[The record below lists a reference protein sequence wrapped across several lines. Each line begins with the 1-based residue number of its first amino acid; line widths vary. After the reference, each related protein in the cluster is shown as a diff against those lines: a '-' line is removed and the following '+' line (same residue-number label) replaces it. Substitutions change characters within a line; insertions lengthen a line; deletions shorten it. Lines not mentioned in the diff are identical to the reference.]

1 MPNSAPEIRLTGY
14 SGSPGLCIGKA
25 YIIEKR
31 GLDVIEKYNV
41 PAESR
46 TREINRL
53 KKAVRKA
60 REELQVLISST
71 TSQVKDHVY
80 ILEAHMAMFKD
91 RMLYAQ
97 AINAIEKEGLN
108 AEWAVKKVSDS
119 VRAKFRDIPDP
130 YLRERADDITHV
142 AELILHNLVGAA
154 PVKISSID
162 KRVILVAK
170 DLSPAETL
178 QIKLDKVKG
187 FVTDGG
193 GRASHASI
201 IAKSLQIPSVLGCG
215 DATNLIHNDDII
227 IVDGINGLVI
237 IHPTDRTLQKYEGLR
252 ARYEKHRASINRN
265 AHLPADT
272 RDHFTIKTMA
282 NIERPEETVQVRD
295 NGGDGVGLFRTEFM
309 YIEGA
314 GFPGELELFEKYR
327 EVAELLYP
335 NPVTFRTLDINGDKI
350 IPGANIHPEENPAL
364 GLRGIRFC
372 LKRQKYFMDQ
382 IKAILRASAYGD
394 VRILFPM
401 ISSVEE
407 VIESRSLL
415 DKAKQELSDEG
426 VKFNPDMLVGVMI
439 EVPSAVIMAEE
450 LAREVDFFSI
460 GTNDLIQYSLA
471 IDRSNPEL
479 AYLYNAMHPAI
490 LRMLKMVVDVCRK
503 YNIDICLCGE
513 MAGEIQNLPVV
524 LGLGIDELSINPP
537 FIPEIKNIIRSL
549 SYQETRAFVEDALKL
564 STADQV
570 YRSVQERYGHLF
582 KIDNI

>member
-1 MPNSAPEIRLTGY
+1 M
-14 SGSPGLCIGKA
+14 
-25 YIIEKR
+25 
-31 GLDVIEKYNV
+31 
-41 PAESR
+41 
-46 TREINRL
+46 
-53 KKAVRKA
+53 
-60 REELQVLISST
+60 
-71 TSQVKDHVY
+71 
-80 ILEAHMAMFKD
+80 
-91 RMLYAQ
+91 
-97 AINAIEKEGLN
+97 
-108 AEWAVKKVSDS
+108 
-119 VRAKFRDIPDP
+119 
-130 YLRERADDITHV
+130 
-142 AELILHNLVGAA
+142 
-154 PVKISSID
+154 
-162 KRVILVAK
+162 
-170 DLSPAETL
+170 
-178 QIKLDKVKG
+178 
-187 FVTDGG
+187 
-193 GRASHASI
+193 
-201 IAKSLQIPSVLGCG
+201 
-215 DATNLIHNDDII
+215 
-227 IVDGINGLVI
+227 
-237 IHPTDRTLQKYEGLR
+237 
-252 ARYEKHRASINRN
+252 
-265 AHLPADT
+265 
-272 RDHFTIKTMA
+272 
-282 NIERPEETVQVRD
+282 
-295 NGGDGVGLFRTEFM
+295 LFRS
-309 YIEGA
+309 
-314 GFPGELELFEKYR
+314 
-327 EVAELLYP
+327 
-335 NPVTFRTLDINGDKI
+335 
-350 IPGANIHPEENPAL
+350 PEENPAL

>member
-178 QIKLDKVKG
+178 QIQLDKVKG

-407 VIESRSLL
+407 VIESRNLL
-415 DKAKQELSDEG
+415 DKAKQELSDDG

-549 SYQETRAFVEDALKL
+549 SYQETRAFVEEALKL

>member
-178 QIKLDKVKG
+178 QIQLDKVKG

-549 SYQETRAFVEDALKL
+549 SYQETRAFVEEALKL